1 MTGFEII
8 ILLIIIVAS
17 ATILGYYFSYGQ
29 PSLKDM
35 EEEIKEEI
43 KPQINESSNLQV
55 NEVVKE
61 IIGVNE
67 NVIKESKPKKRKYYP
82 KKKKIE
88 DK

>member
-8 ILLIIIVAS
+8 ILLIIIVAA

-35 EEEIKEEI
+35 EEEIK
-43 KPQINESSNLQV
+43 PQINKSSNLQV

-61 IIGVNE
+61 VIGVTE
-67 NVIKESKPKKRKYYP
+67 PEIKEAKPKNKKYYP
-82 KKKKIE
+82 KKKKTG